1 MTSKTLDVE
10 GYMRREE
17 ELSRIVTVDE
27 THIVIHIPGDHID
40 GDYEISL
47 SSCKTAEQIVSWI
60 FHLTGKQWV
69 DRDILRR
76 FIKVA
81 SHHAG
86 ITL

>member
-1 MTSKTLDVE
+1 MTSKSLDFNE
-10 GYMRREE
+10 YLRREE

-40 GDYEISL
+40 GDYEIAL
-47 SSCKTAEQIVSWI
+47 STCKTGEQLVSWI
-60 FHLTGKQWV
+60 FHLTEKQWM
-69 DRDILRR
+69 DRGILRR

-86 ITL
+86 IPL